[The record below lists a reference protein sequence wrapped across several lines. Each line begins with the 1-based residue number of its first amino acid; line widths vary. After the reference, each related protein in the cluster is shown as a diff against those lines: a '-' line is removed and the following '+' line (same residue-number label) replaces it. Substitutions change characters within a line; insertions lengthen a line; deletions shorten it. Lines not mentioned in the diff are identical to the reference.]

1 MTLADCCSH
10 NISIGQRRGLRE
22 TEDSISKAIA
32 SRAEALFQTHSPLI
46 GTDFAYT
53 KGNFSNLDRGQCQ
66 LSIIADQP
74 GNDRSVRRFAQ

>member
-46 GTDFAYT
+46 GTDFAFA
-53 KGNFSNLDRGQCQ
+53 KGNFRNRGRGQC
-66 LSIIADQP
+66 LPRIIADQP
-74 GNDRSVRRFAQ
+74 ANDRSVRRFAQ